1 MNSKRFND
9 ILKNLKTNETLF
21 TELYEYYYPKIRIHV
36 YRKFRN
42 RTLSED
48 TAQDFFVKIF
58 ETELEQ
64 PVEFPTAWVYTVAD
78 NIAKNTIAKT
88 SREFL
93 TDDAPKAPLDEYEN
107 ELYGDC
113 ADLLRQLDAD
123 SRELVILHIFEGYSL
138 KELAPLIGI
147 QYPALRQ
154 RYNRIIKN
162 LRRLSHLR
170 R

>member
-1 MNSKRFND
+1 MNSKRFNK

-21 TELYEYYYPKIRIHV
+21 TELYEYYYPKIQIHV

-58 ETELEQ
+58 ETEPEQ
-64 PVEFPTAWVYTVAD
+64 PVEFPTAWVYAVAD

-88 SREFL
+88 SREFS
-93 TDDAPKAPLDEYEN
+93 TEDTPKAPFDEYEN

-113 ADLLRQLDAD
+113 AELLRQLDAD

-138 KELAPLIGI
+138 KELVPIIGI